1 VSLVSIGRPPGSLR
15 EMLRSDDV
23 ENIAISALRVYH
35 SIRVR
40 RASAMEECR
49 KTRED
54 AGTL

>member
-1 VSLVSIGRPPGSLR
+1 MSGGIL
-15 EMLRSDDV
+15 D
-23 ENIAISALRVYH
+23 H